1 MPTPFKLVRV
11 NGKYDTRNSTS
22 LHYSTITSAEI
33 AHMAEQPCCCAKLDA
48 PALIA
53 STYNAPDARSHS
65 VQRDYGCFHA
75 FVLDIDDGNHTLA
88 FLDAALVS
96 VFGECARIVYS
107 TSSATASAPKWRAI
121 IPFEQAISGTDYEQL
136 QRAAFEA
143 LRDHGIKCD
152 TAMQGAAQMAFLP
165 NVPPDMRDTA
175 GMPQFYESLVV
186 RTAGLKHPP
195 AALNAIAL
203 QNAKREAAAKL
214 EAAKA
219 AREKAAQRAMHRER
233 TGMLSPI
240 EQFNADN
247 DLSQVLLEYG
257 WEPRG
262 PMWFASPFS
271 QSKGA
276 SVRVFDQR
284 AVSFTSSDIGNVG
297 KETPNGWATYDA
309 WDVFVAM
316 QHGGNEPAALK
327 DYCKQSGYNATR
339 FAIMMQKWMRT

>member
-1 MPTPFKLVRV
+1 MPTSFKLVRV
-11 NGKYDTRNSTS
+11 NGIKDTHLDTS
-22 LHYSTITSAEI
+22 MAYGTTTFAEI
-33 AHMAEQPCCCAKLDA
+33 AQMAEQPTRRSKLEA
-48 PALIA
+48 IGLIA
-53 STYNAPDARSHS
+53 STYNSPDARFHTA
-65 VQRDYGCFHA
+65 QRQHGRFHA
-75 FVLDIDDGNHTLA
+75 FDLDLDDGNHTLA
-88 FLDAALVS
+88 FLGTALVS
-96 VFGECARIVYS
+96 VFGDCARIVYS
-107 TSSATASAPKWRAI
+107 TSSATAKAPKWRAI
-121 IPFEQAISGTDYEQL
+121 IPFEKAISGTDYEQL

-143 LRDHGIKCD
+143 LSDHGIKCD

-175 GMPQFYESLVV
+175 GVPLFYESLVV

-195 AALNAIAL
+195 AKLKAIAV
-203 QNAKREAAAKL
+203 QNAEREAAAKL
-214 EAAKA
+214 EAEKV
-219 AREKAAQRAMHRER
+219 AREKAAQRAKQRER

-240 EQFNADN
+240 EQFNADH
-247 DLSQVLLEYG
+247 DLSQVLLECG

-262 PMWFASPFS
+262 HMWFASPFS

-276 SVRVFDQR
+276 SVQVFDQR

-297 KETPNGWATYDA
+297 KETPNGWVTYDA

-339 FAIMMQKWMRT
+339 FANMMQKWMRS

>member
-11 NGKYDTRNSTS
+11 NGIKDTRLDTSTA
-22 LHYSTITSAEI
+22 YGTITFAEI
-33 AHMAEQPCCCAKLDA
+33 ARMAEQPSRCSKLEA
-48 PALIA
+48 NGLIA
-53 STYNAPDARSHS
+53 STYNLPDARSHNA
-65 VQRDYGCFHA
+65 QRERGRFHA

-96 VFGECARIVYS
+96 VFGDCARIVYS

-121 IPFEQAISGTDYEQL
+121 IPFEQAVSGTDYEQL
-136 QRAAFEA
+136 QRAAFDA
-143 LRDHGIKCD
+143 LSDHGIKCD

-165 NVPPDMRDTA
+165 NVPPVMCDTA
-175 GMPQFYESLVV
+175 GVPHFYEGLVV
-186 RTAGLKHPP
+186 RAAGLKHPP
-195 AALNAIAL
+195 ANLKAIAL
-203 QNAKREAAAKL
+203 QNAEREAAAKL
-214 EAAKA
+214 EAEKIT
-219 AREKAAQRAMHRER
+219 REKAALRPRQRES

-240 EQFNADN
+240 EQFNADH

-262 PMWFASPFS
+262 HMWFASPFS
-271 QSKGA
+271 RSKGA

-297 KETPNGWATYDA
+297 KETPRGWVSYDA

-316 QHGGNEPAALK
+316 EHHGNQIFALA
-327 DYCKQSGYNATR
+327 DYCERSGYYQR
-339 FAIMMQKWMRT
+339 QLRSIVRKWEV